1 MKTVQIIKRKFYQT
15 EISQRSDNG
24 YLNATELLKY
34 YNKDIKT
41 KKSIDDFWANKNT
54 QDYLVSLAKRLNLN
68 TQNSGYLTKDL
79 YSTVRGKHGGTIMHP
94 YLFVKFAMWLSTD
107 FEVQV
112 ISWVYDNVIA
122 YRNQAGDHYKEMCS
136 TIQNVF
142 FNYYGRLPDPLIFQ
156 QEARFINHLV
166 FGKTTDIDRNEATE
180 KQLDLLNKL
189 QLANIKLLKS
199 KVKKEDRQ
207 TQLSN
212 FATLYI

>member
-1 MKTVQIIKRKFYQT
+1 MKTTQIIKRKFYQT

-24 YLNATELLKY
+24 FFNATELLRYFNK
-34 YNKDIKT
+34 NNDSKKDIKE
-41 KKSIDDFWANKNT
+41 FWSNKGTQEYLIALAN
-54 QDYLVSLAKRLNLN
+54 DLNLN
-68 TQNSGYLTKDL
+68 RGNSPYLPKDL
-79 YSTVRGKHGGTIMHP
+79 YGTARGKNGGTIMHP
-94 YLFVKFAMWLSTD
+94 YLFVKFAMWLSPE

-112 ISWVYDNVIA
+112 IKWVYDNLIA

-142 FNYYGRLPDPLIFQ
+142 FSYYGRLPDPLIFQ

-207 TQLSN
+207 NQLSN